1 MHGRAGTVVEGLRDE
16 LDRSLFRP
24 AQPGTLRFGG
34 WEGFLL
40 LVCFLAIAAALQLLL
55 AGPESIKALFAE
67 DGAVYLGGGLTHG
80 FLDSLA
86 SPYAGYLVVI
96 PRLLGEAGATLP
108 LRYAPEVMNLG
119 AVLLVGL
126 SAVAVWVASAGLI
139 RSTYLRVL
147 LVALTLLPPASGLE
161 TVVTATNVPWYTGF
175 AIFWLLFW
183 KPETTRGAALGA
195 LLILLAGLSSP
206 MLLFFVPLA
215 ALRAIAVRDRRD
227 ALIVGAFALAL
238 AIQAP
243 VTALGEKAIDPLW
256 STNILTTF
264 LQRVVAGSAL
274 GLELGGEAWA
284 EWGWA
289 FLIAISLAVA
299 AALVGLALRA
309 SSGRLFAVIAILTG
323 AAMFLA
329 SGYQRALGPTMV
341 WFEGEYNA
349 LGARYA
355 MVPALLIASAAIV
368 LADSRGPAGDAR
380 PWVAMATAAVL
391 VIAIVTSFGGD
402 ANREMPS
409 WRASLRQGAVECRA
423 RGGESE
429 PIPIT
434 PEEWT
439 VAVPCQRLESAYSAP
454 AP

>member
-1 MHGRAGTVVEGLRDE
+1 MIERLRDE

-24 AQPGTLRFGG
+24 AQPGSLRFGG
-34 WEGFLL
+34 WEGALV
-40 LVCFLAIAAALQLLL
+40 LVCFLLLAAALQLLR

-67 DGAVYLGGGLTHG
+67 DGAVYLSGGLTHG

-96 PRLLGEAGATLP
+96 PRFLGEAGATLP

-175 AIFWLLFW
+175 AIFWLLVW
-183 KPETTRGAALGA
+183 KPETTRGAVLGG
-195 LLILLAGLSSP
+195 LLILVAGLSSP
-206 MLLFFVPLA
+206 TLFFFLPLA

-243 VTALGEKAIDPLW
+243 VTALGEKVTDPLW
-256 STNILTTF
+256 TAGILTTF
-264 LQRVVAGSAL
+264 LQRVVSGSAL

-284 EWGWA
+284 EWGWT
-289 FLIAISLAVA
+289 FLALISLAVA
-299 AALVGLALRA
+299 VALVGLALRA
-309 SSGRLFAVIAILTG
+309 ASGRLFALISVLT
-323 AAMFLA
+323 AVTMFLV
-329 SGYQRALGPTMV
+329 SGYQRALGPAMV
-341 WFEGEYNA
+341 WYEGGYNA
-349 LGARYA
+349 LGGRYA
-355 MVPALLIASAAIV
+355 MIPALLIAGAAIV
-368 LADSRGPAGDAR
+368 LADSRGRTGAGR
-380 PWVAMATAAVL
+380 PWAAVATAVVLAVA
-391 VIAIVTSFGGD
+391 VVTSFGGD
-402 ANREMPS
+402 ANRDMPS
-409 WRASLRQGAVECRA
+409 WRGSLRLGAAECRA
-423 RGGESE
+423 RGAESE
-429 PIPIT
+429 PIPIS
-434 PEEWT
+434 PAEWT
-439 VAVPCQRLESAYSAP
+439 VPISCQRLESEYAAP
-454 AP
+454 RP